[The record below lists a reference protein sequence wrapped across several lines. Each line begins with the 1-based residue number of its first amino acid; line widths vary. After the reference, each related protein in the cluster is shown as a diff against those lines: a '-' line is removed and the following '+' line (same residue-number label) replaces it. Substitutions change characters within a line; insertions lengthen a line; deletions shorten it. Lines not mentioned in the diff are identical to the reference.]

1 MCIRDRLLVVITIV
15 ANYILI
21 PIYGIDGA
29 AMATALSVF
38 LFNLIRLFLIRVKI
52 GMHPFSFN
60 TIKTILLLIGLF
72 VVMNYLPNTEND
84 FVDILWRSVLVL
96 VIYIPLVLYLNLSED
111 ISAIIK
117 ELKAKYI
124 N

>member
-1 MCIRDRLLVVITIV
+1 
-15 ANYILI
+15 
-21 PIYGIDGA
+21 
-29 AMATALSVF
+29 
-38 LFNLIRLFLIRVKI
+38 
-52 GMHPFSFN
+52 MHPFSFN
-60 TIKTILLLIGLF
+60 TIKTIVLLIGLF

-111 ISAIIK
+111 ISVIIK